1 MLTANEIVRV
11 AIYPAI
17 GIARVGNSPDQFFC
31 GPEIP
36 GPHPV
41 DLADFRDVQGR
52 IKRQAQRFRLYG
64 LNAAGEVI
72 QEITA
77 ADGEIAWTVH
87 VANKKAAWYQ
97 FKLAL
102 DIPAAK
108 GELPGSVALGCLRR
122 NRGYVGAQRKQLT
135 IDPGPRSIGGTNVN
149 PSGDNAQYAFDTGKF
164 FTKTV
169 YLGELRTDAQ
179 GHLLFLGGR
188 GGAAARQGEP
198 LTTFANNE
206 GWYDDI
212 ADGPVDATVRLKNG
226 KTLTAMGAW
235 IIVGPP
241 NYAPGVPAI
250 VTGYDL
256 LYAVATKLDPALKPG
271 RPAFYQHIYPLLQ
284 RFTDNQ
290 WVNGGFARDFGW
302 GSPSDFTRAD
312 LVARL
317 SDPSVANRPLR
328 QNVFSRFRNPTYQIK
343 QPDALP
349 HFYGDGASFN
359 PATRD
364 PREWMAVLDLHYG
377 WLAQWAVGDFIVDTP
392 PVLDW
397 ATMTPAQ
404 QADGL
409 TRAALEETTA
419 GPFHPGCEFTWPL
432 RLPMMY
438 AAPFRLKRRAKTEVD
453 YGAQLNS
460 AIALKK
466 GGPLDGSAAGDI
478 TRWMAV
484 PWQSDT
490 ASCLS
495 AYPGTAF
502 LRDYIPT
509 FWPARVPND
518 VMTAENYDILLDP
531 NRSQLEKE
539 AAFSL
544 NARRKWLR
552 GIAYTN
558 VDTARPGLARNTQAI
573 NSFVK
578 VWDQVAI
585 VTQRSLPDPT
595 GALPATVWV
604 ETGRTFGQPHPVAAE
619 GQTRGLAVP
628 AAMAHLPEPAP
639 EPAVEED
646 ATWATQPPITLR

>member
-1 MLTANEIVRV
+1 MPITNDIVTV

-17 GIARVGNSPDQFFC
+17 GIARVGNSPEEFFF
-31 GPEIP
+31 GPEVP

-41 DLADFRDVQGR
+41 DPSNFRDEQGR

-64 LNAAGEVI
+64 LNAGGEIVR
-72 QEITA
+72 EITA
-77 ADGEIAWTVH
+77 NDGEITWTVH
-87 VANKKAAWYQ
+87 VANKKASWYQ

-108 GELPGSVALGCLRR
+108 GELAGSVAIGCLRR
-122 NRGYVGAQRKQLT
+122 NRTLVGVQRKQLV
-135 IDPGPRSIGGTNVN
+135 IDPGPRSIQGANVN
-149 PSGDNAQYAFDTGKF
+149 RTGGNAQYAFDTGKF
-164 FTKTV
+164 FGKPV

-188 GGAAARQGEP
+188 GAAAARQGEP

-206 GWYDDI
+206 GWHDDI

-226 KTLTAMGAW
+226 QMLSATGAW
-235 IIVGPP
+235 IVVGPP

-256 LYAVATKLDPALKPG
+256 LYEVAAKLNPALKPA
-271 RPAFYQHIYPLLQ
+271 RPSFYQHIYPLLE
-284 RFTDNQ
+284 RFTVNQ

-302 GSPSDFTRAD
+302 GSLSDFTRAD
-312 LVARL
+312 LLAQLNNPSLL
-317 SDPSVANRPLR
+317 SRPLR
-328 QNVFSRFRNPTYQIK
+328 QNIFNRFRDPSYTVK
-343 QPDALP
+343 QPEALP

-364 PREWMAVLDLHYG
+364 PREWMAVLDLQYA
-377 WLAQWAVGDFIVDTP
+377 WLRQWAAGDFVVDSP
-392 PVLDW
+392 P
-397 ATMTPAQ
+397 PALQ
-404 QADGL
+404 WESMSPAEQANGL

-432 RLPMMY
+432 RLPIMY
-438 AAPFRLKRRAKTEVD
+438 AAPFRLKRRAKAEGD

-490 ASCLS
+490 SSCLS

-518 VMTAENYDILLDP
+518 VMTEENYQILIDP
-531 NRSQLEKE
+531 NRTPAEKE
-539 AAFSL
+539 AAFSID
-544 NARRKWLR
+544 ARRKWLR

-558 VDTARPGLARNTQAI
+558 VNAPRPALVRNVQAI
-573 NSFVK
+573 NTFIK

-585 VTQRSLPDPT
+585 VAQLPGPDQ
-595 GALPATVWV
+595 GGLLPATVWA
-604 ETGRTFGQPHPVAAE
+604 ETGRSYGQARSRAGTALAAAD
-619 GQTRGLAVP
+619 QAP
-628 AAMAHLPEPAP
+628 AETPL
-639 EPAVEED
+639 EED
-646 ATWATQPPITLR
+646 ALWATQPPILFR